1 MNYMLEACVDS
12 VASAAAAKRGGA
24 DRLELCANLVIGGTT
39 PGEALFSH
47 VKEETGLPVRVLM
60 RPRFGDFCYD
70 AWEFQMLLEEVRQF
84 RRLGAEGIVIGMLKP
99 DGGLDVERIKALME
113 EAEGMK
119 VTLHRAFDVCCNP
132 IEALE
137 QCIELGI
144 DTILTSGQK
153 ASALEGREL
162 LARLAEEGEGRIEIM
177 AGAGIGSETIREL
190 ASSTKVR
197 AYHMSGKIV
206 KDSAME
212 FRRPGVPMGLPGI
225 SEYEIWQTS
234 EQLIREAA
242 WALREISGE
251 NNLPLP

>member
-1 MNYMLEACVDS
+1 MDYILEACVDS
-12 VASAAAAKRGGA
+12 TASAIAAKRGGA

-39 PGEALFSH
+39 PAEALFCQ

-70 AWEFQMLLEEVRQF
+70 PWEFQMLLEEAGQF
-84 RRLGAEGIVIGMLKP
+84 RRLGADGIVIGLLKP
-99 DGGLDVERIKALME
+99 DGSLDVERIKALME

-119 VTLHRAFDVCCNP
+119 VTLHRAFDVCCSP
-132 IEALE
+132 MEALK
-137 QCIELGI
+137 QCIDLGV

-153 ASALEGREL
+153 ASALEGKEL

-177 AGAGIGSETIREL
+177 AGAGIGPGAIREL

-206 KDSAME
+206 KESLME

-242 WALREISGE
+242 QVLRELSGE
-251 NNLPLP
+251 NDLPLP